1 MGEDSS
7 IIELTVPAG
16 DVDDAV
22 GRVCDEWGVERDA
35 VQVDQLDA
43 PPGQGQSADRVYL
56 RITLLEPG
64 SETDLDADVESEI
77 GSDMDPELQ
86 QARQVLE
93 DLLERMHL
101 TAEVQAS
108 RGQPETEADAPVMV
122 LDVQGDDLDPLIGR
136 RGETLAALQY
146 ITRLILSKQFGH
158 SVDLVVDVQ
167 GHKQRRDD
175 QLRRMARRM
184 AEQAAERQRVMTLEP
199 MPANERRIIHLELRD
214 HPDVVTESVG
224 EGTHRK
230 VTIIPRA
237 RQTGA

>member
-1 MGEDSS
+1 MGEENS

-43 PPGQGQSADRVYL
+43 PPGQGQAAGRVHL

-64 SETDLDADVESEI
+64 SETDLDADVETEVDSNV
-77 GSDMDPELQ
+77 DPELQ
-86 QARQVLE
+86 QGRQVLE

-101 TAEVQAS
+101 TAQVQAS

-237 RQTGA
+237 RQTGS